1 MRTRQEIVDKIE
13 EMYSLA
19 KENKLDILKVIIMA
33 DALYW
38 ILGDDY
44 LDFEYM
50 QRVCENGNNW

>member
-19 KENKLDILKVIIMA
+19 KENKLDMLKVIIMA
-33 DALYW
+33 DALCW
-38 ILGDDY
+38 VLGDDY

-50 QRVCENGNNW
+50 QRVCENGNN